1 MYWLISG
8 FLLSPWKVTKLSLM
22 FCLLCILFDNT
33 AATYNQRKD
42 RQNYSLKKYGTLIEG
57 GDASDQVDKGW
68 LHVTERTMN

>member
-1 MYWLISG
+1 
-8 FLLSPWKVTKLSLM
+8 M

-42 RQNYSLKKYGTLIEG
+42 RQNYSLKKYGTLIKG